1 MATAPARAIEQ
12 SEAGSVR
19 SADAYA
25 DTAAAPALRKPSAA
39 VRSFLTDSQCVAV
52 TLSDHRPRRRLD
64 DPFRPMSGRLAR
76 VWWVHN
82 RRVGAGDQGSMP
94 GGTSSD
100 IAGIARQLR
109 RRSLVPN
116 RTAIANAEAAIC
128 RMDALLAAAK
138 QHGLLTMLNTRY
150 RIEQTSAPAGKS
162 FPPYGT
168 VHRRSAAPCCASLSA
183 RCLRAGRDRIGH
195 RAHMKERRPDAA
207 H

>member
-52 TLSDHRPRRRLD
+52 TLSDTGRVGVST

-82 RRVGAGDQGSMP
+82 AASALAIKDQCLAEN
-94 GGTSSD
+94 SSD

-109 RRSLVPN
+109 IPLVPN
-116 RTAIANAEAAIC
+116 DTAIANAEAAIC

-150 RIEQTSAPAGKS
+150 RIERTRARQAGKS

-168 VHRRSAAPCCASLSA
+168 VHRRFRSAL
-183 RCLRAGRDRIGH
+183 LRIAVGQVPT
-195 RAHMKERRPDAA
+195 RALVEIALGIEPT
-207 H
+207 